1 MKQIKVIKI
10 SLTCLALAVMCGVA
24 QAQPVNLLGNPSFE
38 EPAVGKYTNFDITLN
53 YTPYWNDDGVNY
65 TNTGIED
72 TGAHSGTYR
81 AFEMAGDDGAYQ
93 ISTSPVALHL
103 GDQVILTWWALGGSD
118 SDPFGTNA
126 TDPMQ
131 IVGIITATNSNV
143 TANDPFTNTTEVLVT
158 SNGIPNGWTEYAL
171 TYNVQA
177 SDFGK
182 YPGVFF
188 NTAQVGTNNGGVW
201 AQYDDFALYVVPANS
216 LPIISTEPVSQT
228 APPGGT
234 VSFNVFALDAT
245 SYQWMAGTT
254 GSAVYT
260 NLMEGGQFSGTT
272 TNTLT
277 ITGVTTN
284 QNMDIIVVASNQYGS
299 VTSAP
304 PANLTVAA
312 IIYYEN
318 FSLPYLSY
326 FADTNGGSLY
336 AGNEPVS
343 QVGWMNDM
351 TLGYASRIFANHSG
365 YNVNYPTEAIYSYNN
380 GGVTEAFYG
389 TVASITGGP
398 YPATPHPITNR
409 MAFPGINLAIA
420 QNVSFNVAMNTPSAS
435 TASAGYICVQMNFGS
450 WYVSTNKMQATAGT
464 TFVINSLK
472 FNPAMSGW
480 NQLTVSGVGSEST
493 LPAPVVGPGAT
504 NDLVG
509 YITGIGMVCTHT
521 GGSTLQFN
529 NYTVLGAIP
538 PSVLPVISSPP
549 FSTTNY
555 TGTTATFNVAANSN
569 GVTAGLIYQWQTN
582 TAVGSS
588 TWANVGNGS
597 KFSGVTS
604 ATLSVFN
611 VSAATDHK
619 DFRVIVTD
627 GFTNVISGL
636 PNGPEAS
643 LTVVDAAPF
652 VVNSTMIYPN
662 DATGFGSTTVYTNE
676 AGNNNTLNMTA
687 KFNGDQPMYYQWQK
701 AFDAIGTGAVNIP
714 GATNVTYTLS
724 NPQVSDSW
732 YYSLQ
737 ASNNVSGATNNSSGW
752 VQLTVL
758 SSTNSPIRWS
768 APVAI
773 NPTPTTAL
781 TAAQILS
788 PYGTYFEAE
797 LFNGAAV
804 NGGANVTVTNGA
816 TVFTFEHTGASAS
829 ISDVTS
835 GLTGQYSG
843 ASTGDT
849 NLDLVLNTS
858 DEIFPGAA
866 ITLKNLTPFQL
877 YTVQIFAINNLSGP
891 VRQGNFTAATDPAD
905 LSASFQM
912 GDNVYVVGTFTATA
926 ATQVINIGQYG
937 GGYISSVIVRTLA
950 GPPSPTIQKS
960 GSNLQVSWSIG
971 TLLQATNLTGPWTTN
986 TAMSPLTISPVSPRL
1001 FFRTQIP

>member
-1 MKQIKVIKI
+1 
-10 SLTCLALAVMCGVA
+10 
-24 QAQPVNLLGNPSFE
+24 
-38 EPAVGKYTNFDITLN
+38 
-53 YTPYWNDDGVNY
+53 
-65 TNTGIED
+65 
-72 TGAHSGTYR
+72 
-81 AFEMAGDDGAYQ
+81 
-93 ISTSPVALHL
+93 
-103 GDQVILTWWALGGSD
+103 
-118 SDPFGTNA
+118 
-126 TDPMQ
+126 MQ
-131 IVGIITATNSNV
+131 IVGIITATNY
-143 TANDPFTNTTEVLVT
+143 NDINGNGNDLFTNTHAVLVV
-158 SNGIPNGWTEYAL
+158 SNGLPNAWVQYSL
-171 TYNVQA
+171 TYTVQA
-177 SDFGK
+177 ADAGK
-182 YPGVFF
+182 FPGCFF
-188 NTAQVGTNNGGVW
+188 NTGEVGTNTANVW
-201 AQYDDFALYVVPANS
+201 AGYDDFALWVVPAGS
-216 LPIISTEPVSQT
+216 LPIILTEPVSQT
-228 APPGGT
+228 APVGST
-234 VSFNVFALDAT
+234 VSFTVSALDAT
-245 SYQWMAGTT
+245 GYRWQAGVP
-254 GSAVYT
+254 GSGVYT
-260 NLMEGGQFSGTT
+260 NLLNAGQFSGVTT
-272 TNTLT
+272 TTLT
-277 ITGVTTN
+277 ISSVNTN
-284 QNMDIIVVASNQYGS
+284 NNLDIVVVVSNGSGS

-312 IIYYEN
+312 VIYYEN
-318 FSLPYLSY
+318 FSLPYMNY
-326 FADTNGGSLY
+326 FADTNPVNLY
-336 AGNEPVS
+336 AGNKPVS
-343 QVGWMNDM
+343 QVGWMNDI
-351 TLGYASRIFANHSG
+351 TVGYNSRIFCNHSG
-365 YNVNYPTEAIYSYNN
+365 YGVFYPTEAIYSYNG

-389 TVASITGGP
+389 TVSSITGGP

-420 QNVSFNVAMNTPSAS
+420 QNVSFNVAMNTPSTT
-435 TASAGYICVQMNFGS
+435 TASAGYICVQMNYGS
-450 WYVSTNKMQATAGT
+450 WYVSTIMMRATGGT

-493 LPAPVVGPGAT
+493 LPAPVVGSGAT
-504 NDLVG
+504 NDLTG

-521 GGSTLQFN
+521 GTSTLQFN

-538 PSVLPVISSPP
+538 PSLYPVISSPP

-582 TAVGSS
+582 TAVGST

-597 KFSGVTS
+597 KFSGVTMP
-604 ATLSVFN
+604 TLSVSN

-627 GFTNVISGL
+627 GYTNVISGL
-636 PNGPEAS
+636 PNGPEAT

-687 KFNGDQPMYYQWQK
+687 TFNGGQPMFYHWQK
-701 AFDAIGTGAVNIP
+701 ASDNIGTGAVNIS

-758 SSTNSPIRWS
+758 SSTNSVIHWS

-804 NGGANVTVTNGA
+804 NGGTNVTVTIGA
-816 TVFTFEHTGASAS
+816 NVFTFEHTGASAS
-829 ISDVTS
+829 INNTVS

-858 DEIFPGAA
+858 EEVYPGAA

-877 YTVQIFAINNLSGP
+877 YTVQIFGINNLSGP
-891 VRQGNFTAATDPAD
+891 TREGNFTASTDPAD
-905 LSASFQM
+905 LSASFQF
-912 GDNVYVVGTFTATA
+912 GDNVYVVGTFIATA

-937 GGYISSVIVRTLA
+937 GGYISSVIVRTS
-950 GPPSPTIQKS
+950 GPPSPTITWS
-960 GSNLQVSWSIG
+960 GSNLQVNWSIG
-971 TLLQATNLTGPWTTN
+971 TLLQATNITGPWTTN
-986 TAMSPLTISPVSPRL
+986 HSASPLTVVPTAPAM
-1001 FFRTQIP
+1001 FYRTQFP